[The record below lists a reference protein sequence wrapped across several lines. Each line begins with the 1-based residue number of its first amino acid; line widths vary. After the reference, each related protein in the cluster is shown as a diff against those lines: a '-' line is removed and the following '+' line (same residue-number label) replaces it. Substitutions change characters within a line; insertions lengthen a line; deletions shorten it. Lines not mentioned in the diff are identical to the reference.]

1 MVLSWNIKQ
10 VVKKKYPSNPQDQKD
25 WEQFIK
31 HPVNLYNKD
40 NILDE
45 EKKVILKTKKI
56 DLHGLKLN
64 EANELIRK
72 FITNAY
78 EKGYKKLLVVT
89 GKGLR
94 SKIHNNPYRSEEMNT
109 LKYSVPNFIQNNQ
122 NLSEKIS
129 KISKAS
135 LKDGG
140 EGAFYVYL
148 K

>member
-78 EKGYKKLLVVT
+78 EKGYKKLLVVILSIEP
-89 GKGLR
+89 KVLK
-94 SKIHNNPYRSEEMNT
+94 SYSLKPELFFFIYR
-109 LKYSVPNFIQNNQ
+109 NFI
-122 NLSEKIS
+122 
-129 KISKAS
+129 
-135 LKDGG
+135 
-140 EGAFYVYL
+140 FY
-148 K
+148 